1 MSVATL
7 ARFEDQAEY
16 FIGKP
21 SKTESDD
28 SVINKAL
35 AILSKRMKKIGQV
48 FSAPDSVK
56 SFCALKIGALEHEVF
71 GVLFLDSQNRLID
84 FQEMFRG
91 TLSQTSVYP
100 REVVKACL
108 SLNAASVILTHNHPS
123 GSLTPS
129 RADESLTQV
138 LKTALALIDVR
149 VLDHIIV
156 ASDQSLSMAEKGL
169 I

>member
-1 MSVATL
+1 MTAATL

-16 FIGKP
+16 FVGKH
-21 SKTESDD
+21 SKAESDD
-28 SVINKAL
+28 SIINKAL
-35 AILSKRMKKIGQV
+35 AILAERMKKIGQV
-48 FSAPDSVK
+48 FSSPDSVK

-108 SLNAASVILTHNHPS
+108 SINAASVILTHNHPS
-123 GSLTPS
+123 GSLNPS

-156 ASDQSLSMAEKGL
+156 SSANSLSMAEKGL

>member
-1 MSVATL
+1 MSVTAL
-7 ARFEDQAEY
+7 VRFEDQAEY
-16 FIGKP
+16 FVGKH

-28 SVINKAL
+28 SIINKAL
-35 AILSKRMKKIGQV
+35 SILAKRMKKIGQV
-48 FSAPDSVK
+48 FSSPDSVK

-108 SLNAASVILTHNHPS
+108 SINAASVILTHNHPS

-156 ASDQSLSMAEKGL
+156 SSANSLSMAEKGL

>member
-1 MSVATL
+1 MSVAAL
-7 ARFEDQAEY
+7 VRFEDQAEY
-16 FIGKP
+16 LTGKP

-28 SVINKAL
+28 SIVSKAL
-35 AILSKRMKKIGQV
+35 AILAKRMKKIGQV
-48 FSAPDSVK
+48 FSSPETVK
-56 SFCALKIGALEHEVF
+56 SLCALKIGALEHEVF
-71 GVLFLDSQNRLID
+71 AVLFLDSQNRLIE

-123 GSLTPS
+123 GSLNPS

-156 ASDQSLSMAEKGL
+156 SSANSLSMAEKGL